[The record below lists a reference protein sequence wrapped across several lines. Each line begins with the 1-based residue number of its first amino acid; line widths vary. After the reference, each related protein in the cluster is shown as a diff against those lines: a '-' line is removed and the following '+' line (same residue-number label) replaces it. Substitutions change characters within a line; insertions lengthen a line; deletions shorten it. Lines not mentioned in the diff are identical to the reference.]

1 LAALAGV
8 LLAEGAGMSALFFT
22 WLSLLFGKLGL
33 GLVLSGAM
41 IAAWWFI
48 PEVPWLTARLRR
60 GLLIGGIAVGALT
73 LAFGAGAA
81 QAISTY
87 KAKLERERADAIRNG
102 DAAREKALRDFDAAP
117 DVGGLPDDGFR
128 RP

>member
-1 LAALAGV
+1 MLG
-8 LLAEGAGMSALFFT
+8 ALFST

-33 GLVLSGAM
+33 GLVLSAGM

-48 PEVPWLTARLRR
+48 PEVPWLTTRLRK
-60 GLLIGGIAVGALT
+60 GLLLCGLVLGGAT
-73 LAFGAGAA
+73 LAYGAGAA

-87 KAKLERERADAIRNG
+87 KAKLERERTDAIRKG
-102 DAAREKALRDFDAAP
+102 DASREKALRDFDAAP
-117 DVGGLPDDGFR
+117 DDSLPDDGFR